1 MNLSIHQAQA
11 AQPLSKLSSAT
22 GPARSA
28 GAQPSPGKMSE
39 DVVQIQKGVLPT
51 LKGAGLGLLAG
62 GTLAGL
68 GAYVPNVVAGHITG
82 NVNEY
87 ASMGLLLGGG
97 LGAVAGAVT
106 GAVVANVTNDSKKA
120 AFYGAA
126 VGGGVGL
133 VLGLAGK
140 DVMSAITWSAMGAGA
155 GLGGAWAGAQVAKA
169 K

>member
-11 AQPLSKLSSAT
+11 AQPLSKLSAAT
-22 GPARSA
+22 GPNPAP
-28 GAQPSPGKMSE
+28 QPSPARIDE

-62 GTLAGL
+62 GTMAGL
-68 GAYVPNVVAGHITG
+68 GAYVPNVVIGHITG

-87 ASMGLLLGGG
+87 ASLGALMGGS

-106 GAVVANVTNDSKKA
+106 GAVVANLTNDGKKA
-120 AFYGAA
+120 ALYGAA

-140 DVMSAITWSAMGAGA
+140 DLMSAVTWSAMGAGA
-155 GLGGAWAGAQVAKA
+155 GLGGAWAGAAVAKA